1 MLRDNVWSC
10 VLWMWRKLFTGIILV
25 SRIKPCH
32 IIPHQQ
38 DYYIETL
45 NVYKWFSDIILFC
58 GVNAWWAKYFKD
70 MHQIMCLILKKSYR
84 LLGFIFEGLL
94 SGFHG
99 KYYRNVSI
107 YYAEGRRIKHCHII
121 THQQDC
127 YALSQLSH
135 CFVPNPLKRSMY
147 Y

>member
-1 MLRDNVWSC
+1 MDNAIKVSW
-10 VLWMWRKLFTGIILV
+10 KILLQLDVNV
-25 SRIKPCH
+25 SINYAEGRRIKHCH
-32 IIPHQQ
+32 IITHQKDCYPLSQ
-38 DYYIETL
+38 LSHCFALLLASLVGKIFQGHASN
-45 NVYKWFSDIILFC
+45 NVS
-58 GVNAWWAKYFKD
+58 N
-70 MHQIMCLILKKSYR
+70 LKKSYR